1 MSPSHDRGGS
11 LRLLPRTSSSARPRP
26 GRGRA
31 RSAGL
36 RPDEVES
43 IGQIGSYSFDIALG
57 RWTSSRGLDA
67 IFGIEPTF
75 DRSFAGWASLIHPAD
90 REAMVA
96 YFTDE
101 VVGRGRPFD
110 RQYRIIRADTGA
122 ERWVHGLGAVV
133 VGESG
138 RPAQMMGTIGDITE
152 RVAAE
157 EERTR
162 LVEGLR
168 QSERNLAEAQRM
180 SHIGSWERD
189 LVTGALRWSDES
201 HRMFGIEP
209 GTFAGT
215 LEAYLAFV
223 HPEDRRKAAP
233 NAADLA
239 SSDPQGVDYR
249 IIRAD
254 GSVRTLHEEA
264 RVIRDATGIP
274 IRYTGTTQDITERVA
289 ADAQRSR
296 LTRLLDGVSSEI
308 YVFDSET
315 LHFTEANAG
324 ALHNLGYSLD
334 ELRELTPLDL
344 KPSHTQASFAELIAP
359 LAMGERDE
367 VAFSTIHRRKDGST
381 YPVEVRLDLLAEENP
396 PVFVAIIQ
404 DITERV
410 AADAE
415 RNRLVSA
422 VEQTADAI
430 WMQDL
435 DGIITYTNRSFN
447 RAYGYESGEIVGQH
461 AGVVDS
467 GSHGPAFFAEIW
479 AAVAAG
485 ESWMGSIVNRRKDG
499 TKFEVAA
506 VISGIWDANGHLVSY
521 VQTDRDVTHERAL
534 ENAIE
539 SDIRAR
545 ESIEASLER
554 IDPTASVESIAAAAC
569 AEIARLPGVV
579 SGWALEFVRG
589 RGQVLAAEGV
599 IDSGLSV
606 GQLIPDVRAEYL
618 MERAAH
624 GPWTEPWEPW
634 TEPWEPRPEFGAPR
648 GRIAPAGLRGLAF
661 APLKGSHGVLGVL
674 ALGTTETVEEAR
686 LFERLPALATF
697 ASILGALVA
706 PGLEARHREGA
717 ARADIRSIIDANAFT
732 PYFQPIVDLHAGAV
746 VGYEALS
753 RFSDGRRP
761 DLVFRLAAQAGLGIE
776 LEVAT
781 LRAAV
786 ETSAAL
792 PSEPYLSLNVSPDLI
807 VSGELTPLLAG
818 QARSI
823 VLELTEHVVIE
834 DYATLRSR
842 LKSLDRDAR
851 LAVDDAGAGYASL
864 RHILELKPDFVKIDI
879 GLVRGINRDHARQA
893 LIAGIGYFALKRN
906 VRLIAEGIETV
917 AELKT
922 LRSLGIS
929 HGQGYLLGRP
939 QNGRGTGPWPTTI
952 ALGSGEETP

>member
-1 MSPSHDRGGS
+1 MIAGTGPTAPGKTGMTRARISPIDDRGGS
-11 LRLLPRTSSSARPRP
+11 LALLPPASSSPRPRH
-26 GRGRA
+26 GRA
-31 RSAGL
+31 RSANL

-43 IGQIGSYSFDIALG
+43 IARIGSYSLDIGSG
-57 RWTSSRGLDA
+57 RWLSSLGLDA

-75 DRSFAGWASLIHPAD
+75 DRSIAGWASLIHPAD

-101 VVGRGRPFD
+101 VVGQGRQFD
-110 RQYRIIRADTGA
+110 RQYRIVRADTGA
-122 ERWVHGLGAVV
+122 ERWVHGLGALKLD
-133 VGESG
+133 GSG
-138 RPAQMMGTIGDITE
+138 QPAQMLGTIADITE

-168 QSERNLAEAQRM
+168 RSERNLAEAQRI

-189 LVTGALRWSDES
+189 LVTGSLEWSDES

-209 GTFAGT
+209 GSFAGT

-223 HPEDRRKAAP
+223 HPDDRRKAAP
-233 NAADLA
+233 SPADLA
-239 SSDPQGVDYR
+239 AGDPDSVEYR

-254 GSVRTLHEEA
+254 GAVRTLHEEA
-264 RVIRDATGIP
+264 WVIRDATGTP
-274 IRYTGTTQDITERVA
+274 IRYVGTT
-289 ADAQRSR
+289 
-296 LTRLLDGVSSEI
+296 
-308 YVFDSET
+308 
-315 LHFTEANAG
+315 
-324 ALHNLGYSLD
+324 
-334 ELRELTPLDL
+334 
-344 KPSHTQASFAELIAP
+344 
-359 LAMGERDE
+359 
-367 VAFSTIHRRKDGST
+367 
-381 YPVEVRLDLLAEENP
+381 
-396 PVFVAIIQ
+396 Q

-435 DGIITYTNRSFN
+435 DGTITYVNGSFS
-447 RAYGYESGEIVGQH
+447 RAYGYEPGEIVGQH
-461 AGVVDS
+461 AGMVDS
-467 GSHGPAFFAEIW
+467 GSHEPAFFAEIW
-479 AAVAAG
+479 ASVAAG
-485 ESWMGSIVNRRKDG
+485 GSWTGSIVNRRKDG
-499 TKFEVAA
+499 TPFVVEA
-506 VISGIWDANGHLVSY
+506 VISGIRDAEGRLVSY

-534 ENAIE
+534 ENALE
-539 SDIRAR
+539 SDARAR

-554 IDPTASVESIAAAAC
+554 IDPTASVEEIAAAAC

-599 IDSGLSV
+599 IDSGYTV
-606 GQLIPDVRAEYL
+606 GQLIPDARAQYL
-618 MERAAH
+618 MERAAQ
-624 GPWTEPWEPW
+624 GPW
-634 TEPWEPRPEFGAPR
+634 TEPWEPRPEYGTH
-648 GRIAPAGLRGLAF
+648 GERIAEAGLRGLAF
-661 APLKGSHGVLGVL
+661 APLKGSRGVLGVL
-674 ALGTTETVEEAR
+674 VLGTTETVEEAR
-686 LFERLPALATF
+686 LLERLPALATF

-717 ARADIRSIIDANAFT
+717 ARADIRSILDAGAFA

-753 RFSDGRRP
+753 RFSDGQRP
-761 DLVFRLAAQAGLGIE
+761 DLVFGLAAKAGLGIE

-786 ETSAAL
+786 ATSAAL
-792 PSEPYLSLNVSPDLI
+792 PPEPYLSLNVSPELI
-807 VSGELTPLLAG
+807 VSGELTALLAG

-834 DYATLRSR
+834 DYAALRSS
-842 LKSLDRDAR
+842 LKALNRDAR

-864 RHILELKPDFVKIDI
+864 RHILELKPDFVKIDL
-879 GLVRGINRDHARQA
+879 GLVRGINKDQARQA
-893 LIAGIGYFALKRN
+893 LIAGIGYFAVKRK

-917 AELKT
+917 AELET

-939 QNGRGTGPWPTTI
+939 QDGRGPEPWPTTI
-952 ALGSGEETP
+952 PLGPGEGTP